1 MSLVEGLS
9 LWGYANTGVV
19 WKITKTSASTA
30 PSPTGSHTS
39 NATTTAMPPTGIP
52 GVPWI

>member
-52 GVPWI
+52 GVP